1 MNTEPALLSSAAHP
15 TCPPAC
21 FPAPEVEGEMHAVM
35 PALSLVPTLGPTSG
49 STIARKVISI
59 RSPGAGCTPLHLQ
72 STPFYLVILVLPQ
85 VSADSNST
93 SCHLSPTVP
102 FLG

>member
-1 MNTEPALLSSAAHP
+1 
-15 TCPPAC
+15 
-21 FPAPEVEGEMHAVM
+21 MHAVM